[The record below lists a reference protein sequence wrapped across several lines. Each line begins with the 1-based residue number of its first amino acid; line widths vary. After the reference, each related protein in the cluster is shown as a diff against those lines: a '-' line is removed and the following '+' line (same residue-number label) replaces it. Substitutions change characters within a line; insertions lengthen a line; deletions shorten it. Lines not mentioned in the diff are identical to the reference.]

1 MRVRVRV
8 RSAPILTDVL
18 DVPAARHEHAVRLAV
33 HLTRRADGGR
43 HRLQAR
49 AQHRGCGAVRDAAH
63 LALGAASLGIGR
75 AAS

>member
-1 MRVRVRV
+1 MRVRVRVRVRV

-43 HRLQAR
+43 DRLQDR
-49 AQHRGCGAVRDAAH
+49 AQHKGAMLRGMRRTLHSAPHHSA
-63 LALGAASLGIGR
+63 
-75 AAS
+75 